1 MTGIPRLPRK
11 TGYRAAAALGLSAA
25 LGLAATLGGLGLA
38 GAQAATGKEAARSGS
53 AGPAAH
59 GATAASAL
67 TRDPGGGQGPGR
79 ALPLVVRTDKGLVRG
94 LYSGGA
100 REFLGIPYAA
110 PPTGALRWQPPQ
122 PASRWSGIRAATS
135 PGSSCA
141 QTGSLATGV
150 ITTSTAEDCLYLN
163 VYTPRDAGRR
173 VLPVMVWIHGGA
185 FTGGAGS
192 IYDGAVL
199 AAKGNV
205 IVVTINYRLSAFGFL
220 DLPSLGAGNGDF
232 GLLDQQ
238 AALRWVQRNAFAFGG
253 NPRDVTEFGES
264 AGAASVCDNMASPG
278 AAGLFERAIAESG
291 CLLPAPNVATAQVEG
306 EQLATK
312 LGCTDQATA
321 AACLRAKPAGD
332 ILTAETG
339 MGWSPVAGTPV
350 LPAQP
355 STAFASGRYLH
366 VPLIQGTNHDEG
378 RFFVALEFDGFGH
391 PITAAQY
398 PALIQASYG
407 ASAAAVLARYPL
419 SAYASPDLAF
429 AAVFT
434 DAAFSCPALEAD
446 NLTEHSGV
454 YAYEFSDP
462 NPPNDFPLTFTFPL
476 GAAHSTELQYVFQRI
491 PYLDT
496 VPPFTPAQLALSNQI
511 IGYWTHFA
519 ATGDPNA
526 GFPGRAGPYWPRYT
540 SARPDIQELVPDA
553 TAPESSAQFS
563 AAHQCAFW
571 ASLGTAATAGSAM
584 LGHTAG

>member
-1 MTGIPRLPRK
+1 
-11 TGYRAAAALGLSAA
+11 
-25 LGLAATLGGLGLA
+25 
-38 GAQAATGKEAARSGS
+38 
-53 AGPAAH
+53 
-59 GATAASAL
+59 
-67 TRDPGGGQGPGR
+67 
-79 ALPLVVRTDKGLVRG
+79 VVRTDKGLVRG
-94 LYSGGA
+94 LYSGEA

-110 PPTGALRWQPPQ
+110 PPTGTLRWQPPQ
-122 PASRWSGIRAATS
+122 PASHWSGIRAATS
-135 PGSSCA
+135 AGNTCA
-141 QTGSLATGV
+141 QTGSLAIGV

-173 VLPVMVWIHGGA
+173 ALPVMVWIHGGA

-220 DLPSLGAGNGDF
+220 DLPSLGAGDGDY

-238 AALRWVQRNAFAFGG
+238 AALRWVQRNALAFGG

-291 CLLPAPNVATAQVEG
+291 CLLPAPNVATAQLEG
-306 EQLATK
+306 EQLASK

-332 ILTAETG
+332 ILTAEAG

-355 STAFASGRYLH
+355 STAFASGRYAH

-398 PALIQASYG
+398 PTLIEASYG
-407 ASAAAVLARYPL
+407 ASAAAVLAHYPL

-429 AAVFT
+429 AQVFT
-434 DAAFSCPALEAD
+434 DSAFSCPALEAD
-446 NLTEHSGV
+446 DLTEHSGV

-462 NPPNDFPLTFTFPL
+462 DPPNDFPLTFTFPL

-496 VPPFTPAQLALSNQI
+496 APPFTPAQLALSNQI

-519 ATGDPNA
+519 ATGDPNT
-526 GFPGRAGPYWPRYT
+526 GVPGRAGPYWPRYT
-540 SARPDIQELVPDA
+540 TARPDIQELVPDA
-553 TAPESSAQFS
+553 TAPESAARFS
-563 AAHQCAFW
+563 AAHQCGFW
-571 ASLGTAATAGSAM
+571 ASLGTAATAGPVTLGNSA
-584 LGHTAG
+584 G